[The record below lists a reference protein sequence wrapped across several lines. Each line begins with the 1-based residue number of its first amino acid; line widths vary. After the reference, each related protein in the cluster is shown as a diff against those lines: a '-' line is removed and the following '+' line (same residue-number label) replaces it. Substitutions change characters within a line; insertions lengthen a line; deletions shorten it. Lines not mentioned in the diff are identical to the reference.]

1 MREAGALQRR
11 RAIRSASDLLRLCFG
26 FVLGRFSLRMLASW
40 ASTEGVADLSDV
52 AALKRLRASA
62 DWLGLLAARLLR
74 ARYPEVAAGAR
85 DQHRLVAVDATMVV
99 PPGDKRDY
107 WLVHTVFDLHD
118 LTFRV
123 VETSDRFERERL
135 TRGGVRPGEVR
146 IADRFHARAEELAA
160 VRAEDAHFLVRAAS
174 TYPRLLGSNGKRLDR
189 AALLAEADQ
198 AGSLDRPVTVASAKS
213 KTRVAARLVIV
224 PHPRPPRERASRPSG
239 TREPPATRPPRP
251 GLRLRAISCSSPRS
265 TRTNGRPTGS
275 SPPTAFAGRW
285 NSPSSGSSPL
295 SGWRICAPAT
305 PIWREPG
312 SIRRFSPPSSP
323 KTSGRTSIQRRR
335 TLSPNV
341 PRSPR
346 RLPIWR
352 IVRLA
357 VLRLT
362 LVTLASLQSPRPSP
376 AAIRRLT
383 EPPRQRQSRAH
394 RMIS

>member
-160 VRAEDAHFLVRAAS
+160 V
-174 TYPRLLGSNGKRLDR
+174 
-189 AALLAEADQ
+189 
-198 AGSLDRPVTVASAKS
+198 
-213 KTRVAARLVIV
+213 
-224 PHPRPPRERASRPSG
+224 
-239 TREPPATRPPRP
+239 
-251 GLRLRAISCSSPRS
+251 
-265 TRTNGRPTGS
+265 
-275 SPPTAFAGRW
+275 
-285 NSPSSGSSPL
+285 
-295 SGWRICAPAT
+295 
-305 PIWREPG
+305 
-312 SIRRFSPPSSP
+312 
-323 KTSGRTSIQRRR
+323 
-335 TLSPNV
+335 
-341 PRSPR
+341 
-346 RLPIWR
+346 
-352 IVRLA
+352 
-357 VLRLT
+357 
-362 LVTLASLQSPRPSP
+362 
-376 AAIRRLT
+376 
-383 EPPRQRQSRAH
+383 
-394 RMIS
+394 